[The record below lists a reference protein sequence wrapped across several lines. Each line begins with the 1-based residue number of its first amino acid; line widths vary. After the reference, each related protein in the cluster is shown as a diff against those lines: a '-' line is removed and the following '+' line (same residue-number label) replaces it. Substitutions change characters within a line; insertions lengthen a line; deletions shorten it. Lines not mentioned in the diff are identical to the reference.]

1 MITLGLRLTLRG
13 WRRMLLVSAGL
24 AIALLFY
31 GYYQITLARIAQEA
45 VDMAAPP
52 PMPGEAMVRFADGI
66 GLELYQSDFSSLK
79 DVTAHFAVSES
90 SFVVTGRDS
99 AATLLAL
106 DMQLP
111 VLDLQAALKS
121 GRLPE
126 APDEVCVTDKTA
138 TEEGLA
144 LGDVVQGTDQRQLT
158 VVGLLRS
165 QSALPLP
172 LIVQEPVFFA
182 HNATPETVHYAFLYF
197 PNSKNSVVT
206 WALNGKYAY
215 RPDVTVYSLLS
226 TEEMGMD
233 TRTLSEGLVSKMSTL
248 LVFTV
253 GAFLANMQL
262 VGLLNKRKET
272 QALKAVGLSLGQML
286 LFPVLDALWAG
297 LVAIP
302 LFLLGWQFALPAFV
316 NEPLSFSDPLAL
328 QAAALGLAVCLAAGL
343 LAGSV
348 NSKGQFAD

>member
-1 MITLGLRLTLRG
+1 MIALGIRLTLRS
-13 WRRMLLVSAGL
+13 WKRMLLVSAGL
-24 AIALLFY
+24 AVALLFY
-31 GYYQITLARIAQEA
+31 GYYQITLARIAQTA
-45 VDMAAPP
+45 VEMAGPP

-66 GLELYQSDFSSLK
+66 ELDQYQYDFSALR
-79 DVTAHFAVSES
+79 DVTGYFAVSES
-90 SFVVTGRDS
+90 TFALVGRES
-99 AATLLAL
+99 PATLLAL

-111 VLDLQAALKS
+111 LLDLQAALKS

-126 APDEVCVTDKTA
+126 APDEVCVTDEAA

-144 LGDVVQGTDQRQLT
+144 LGDIMQDDAERRLT
-158 VVGLLRS
+158 VVGVLRS

-172 LIVQEPVFFA
+172 LIVQEPVLFTQ
-182 HNATPETVHYAFLYF
+182 NATPETVHYAFLYF
-197 PNSKNSVVT
+197 PNSKNSAVT
-206 WALNGKYAY
+206 WALNGKYAH
-215 RPDVTVYSLLS
+215 RHDVIVYSLLS

-272 QALKAVGLSLGQML
+272 QALKAVGLSFGQIL

-297 LVAIP
+297 LVAVP
-302 LFLLGWQFALPAFV
+302 LFLLGWQFALPAIV
-316 NEPLSFSDPLAL
+316 NEPLSITDPLAM
-328 QAAALGLAVCLAAGL
+328 QAAALGMAVCLAAGL

-348 NSKGQFAD
+348 NSQGQFAD

>member
-1 MITLGLRLTLRG
+1 MITLGIRLTLRG
-13 WRRMLLVSAGL
+13 WKRMLLVSAGL
-24 AIALLFY
+24 AAALLFY
-31 GYYQITLARIAQEA
+31 GYYQITLARIAQTT
-45 VDMAAPP
+45 VDMAGPP
-52 PMPGEAMVRFADGI
+52 PMPGEAMVRFSD
-66 GLELYQSDFSSLK
+66 GLELDLYQDDFATLR
-79 DVTAHFAVSES
+79 DVTDHFAVSES
-90 SFVVTGRDS
+90 SFALAGREEAGS
-99 AATLLAL
+99 LLAL

-126 APDEVCVTDKTA
+126 APNEVCVTDKTA

-144 LGDVVQGTDQRQLT
+144 LGDVVQGADGRQLT
-158 VVGLLRS
+158 AVGLLRS

-172 LIVQEPVFFA
+172 LITQEPVFFTQ
-182 HNATPETVHYAFLYF
+182 NATPETVHYAFVYF
-197 PNSKNSVVT
+197 PNSKNSAVT
-206 WALNGKYAY
+206 WAINSKYAH
-215 RPDVTVYSLLS
+215 RRDVTVYSLLS

-272 QALKAVGLSLGQML
+272 QALKAVGLSYGQML
-286 LFPVLDALWAG
+286 LFPVLDAFWAG
-297 LVAIP
+297 LAAIP

-316 NEPLSFSDPLAL
+316 NEPLSITDPLAI